1 MKALVLEGIQKLAI
15 REVPDAKPGALG
27 ALIRVMANGVCRSDW
42 HAWMGDI
49 KRDYPMVIGH
59 EMVGI
64 VEEVMPGVTRFKKGD
79 RVVVPFSG
87 SDGTCVHCQR
97 GSAHLCDNPIIP
109 GKTYSGGFGEYVG
122 VALAD
127 RNLVPLPDEVS
138 FTEGAALGCR
148 FMTSFHGLVDRAE
161 IRAGEWVVV
170 YGCGG
175 IGLSAINIASSL
187 GCRVIGVD
195 VNPANLA
202 LAKVM
207 GASFVVNSRET
218 KPVEAVMDITKGG
231 ADVAVD
237 ALGIAETCVNAML
250 SLAKSGRHLQIGITT
265 KNEAGYI
272 SLPVDMMVYKELK
285 MIGSIGM
292 APHRYASMIPMIVNK
307 QLTPGKMVS
316 GEISLS
322 QVESIFEG
330 MTKSATTGT
339 FVVTQFN

>member
-1 MKALVLEGIQKLAI
+1 
-15 REVPDAKPGALG
+15 
-27 ALIRVMANGVCRSDW
+27 
-42 HAWMGDI
+42 
-49 KRDYPMVIGH
+49 
-59 EMVGI
+59 
-64 VEEVMPGVTRFKKGD
+64 
-79 RVVVPFSG
+79 
-87 SDGTCVHCQR
+87 
-97 GSAHLCDNPIIP
+97 
-109 GKTYSGGFGEYVG
+109 
-122 VALAD
+122 
-127 RNLVPLPDEVS
+127 
-138 FTEGAALGCR
+138 
-148 FMTSFHGLVDRAE
+148 
-161 IRAGEWVVV
+161 
-170 YGCGG
+170 
-175 IGLSAINIASSL
+175 
-187 GCRVIGVD
+187 
-195 VNPANLA
+195 
-202 LAKVM
+202 
-207 GASFVVNSRET
+207 
-218 KPVEAVMDITKGG
+218 MDITKGG